1 MHFTSGGCALD
12 CRISKP
18 ANRIGAAS
26 GKNQNSETRPV
37 EFATIAAR
45 CRTVVVKQ
53 QFRRGRNLTIIRP
66 FLAAIYTRR
75 SRSRRTR
82 RYFPRYVCSP
92 LATSYWNSQIAR
104 LECGR
109 QGMFY
114 RDQRYIE
121 EAPWER
127 HLYGNEALMR
137 FPSSLGATSDMAMP
151 LRRSLESF
159 SEPQSIEMTLLIE
172 LANIFLIAEGYN
184 IAPRRGWR

>member
-1 MHFTSGGCALD
+1 MPTG
-12 CRISKP
+12 R
-18 ANRIGAAS
+18 R
-26 GKNQNSETRPV
+26 QT
-37 EFATIAAR
+37 ATH
-45 CRTVVVKQ
+45 
-53 QFRRGRNLTIIRP
+53 RRGRNLTII
-66 FLAAIYTRR
+66 LAAIYTRR

-82 RYFPRYVCSP
+82 RYFPRYVCSR

-109 QGMFY
+109 QGMSY

-137 FPSSLGATSDMAMP
+137 FPVSVGPKSEMAMP

-159 SEPQSIEMTLLIE
+159 AEPQSIEMTLLIE

-184 IAPRRGWR
+184 IAPRCGWR